1 MEVDEDNVRMS
12 KFIEGKFNCE
22 FEDGKTFYEAT
33 KNEENFLYYRKIL
46 RPDIRGEVNDFFF
59 FFVQFNNNYYE
70 RVCRNKVS
78 SFLNPIFNL

>member
-46 RPDIRGEVNDFFF
+46 RPDIRGEVNDFA
-59 FFVQFNNNYYE
+59 
-70 RVCRNKVS
+70 
-78 SFLNPIFNL
+78 